1 MFEFLKKLF
10 GFNKSAP
17 LPEAV
22 APIIENIEDKFADK
36 IEELVVPIIEEKIAN
51 AIVKVEEAVPALE
64 PVVEKIAETVEH
76 AVPALE
82 PVVEEVMK
90 KVRKPRA
97 PRKPK
102 TPK

>member
-17 LPEAV
+17 LSEAV
-22 APIIENIEDKFADK
+22 APIIKDIEDKFADK
-36 IEELVVPIIEEKIAN
+36 IEELVVPARERVIE
-51 AIVKVEEAVPALE
+51 KVVEAVDAVETAVPALE
-64 PVVEKIAETVEH
+64 PVIQ
-76 AVPALE
+76 
-82 PVVEEVMK
+82 EVAK
-90 KVRKPRA
+90 KVRK